1 MTVDSKSPFSA
12 SINRYLFAGLATC
25 AFLVGVVGALA
36 ATISISGA
44 VIAQGLLAVSSNVK
58 KVQHP
63 TGGVV
68 SEIVVKEGSKVNSGD
83 LLVRLDPT
91 VTKANLAIVANSL
104 DEYRAQLARLEAERD
119 GSTTIRM
126 PIAFQGREDDP
137 QVQRLMK
144 NETKVFELRANA
156 RSGLKMQLR
165 ERITQLGQEVA
176 GQEEQQAA
184 KRREMGLIKK
194 ELDAV
199 KSLWDQKLVSVQRVA
214 ALEREEARLDGEYG
228 ARTASI
234 AQAKGKI
241 AEIELQIIQIDEDLR
256 SEVAKEISDL
266 QAKISEASERKTAAE
281 DQLRRIELRSPQ
293 SGVVHELS
301 IHTIGGVISPGETV
315 MQIVPTEDDFAVEA
329 RILPQDIDQVHQG
342 QKAVVRLSA
351 FSQQTTPEL
360 KGTLEQLAVDLT
372 IDKQTGGAYYQARV
386 NIPPEELEKLRDLSL
401 TAGMPAEIFFETGDR
416 TMLSYIVKPLRDQ
429 IDRAF
434 REN

>member
-1 MTVDSKSPFSA
+1 MTVDTKSPFST

-44 VIAQGLLAVSSNVK
+44 VIGHGVLAVSSNVK

-68 SEIVVKEGSKVNSGD
+68 SEIAVKEGSKVKAGD
-83 LLVRLDPT
+83 LLIKLDPT

-104 DEYRAQLARLEAERD
+104 DEYSARLARLEAERD
-119 GSTTIRM
+119 GIKSIRM
-126 PIAFQGREDDP
+126 PVAFRGREEEP
-137 QVQRLMK
+137 EVKRLMK
-144 NETKVFELRANA
+144 EEQTVFELRANA

-176 GQEEQQAA
+176 GQEEQQVA
-184 KRREMGLIKK
+184 KRREMDLIQK

-199 KSLWDQKLVSVQRVA
+199 QTLWDQKLVSVQRLA
-214 ALEREEARLDGEYG
+214 ALQREAARLDGEYG
-228 ARTASI
+228 ARTAAI
-234 AQAKGKI
+234 AQAKGKV

-256 SEVAKEISDL
+256 SEVAKEISEL
-266 QAKISEASERKTAAE
+266 QAKISEASERRTAAE
-281 DQLRRIELRSPQ
+281 DQLRRIEIRSPQ
-293 SGVVHELS
+293 AGVVHELAV
-301 IHTIGGVISPGETV
+301 HTIGGVIAPGETV
-315 MQIVPTEDDFAVEA
+315 MQIVPTEDDLAVEA

-342 QKAVVRLSA
+342 QEAVIRLSA

-360 KGTLEQLAVDLT
+360 KGSLEQLAVDLT
-372 IDKQTGGAYYQARV
+372 VDKQTGGAFYQARV
-386 NIPPEELEKLRDLSL
+386 AIPRDELAKLDHLTL
-401 TAGMPAEIFFETGDR
+401 TAGMPAEVFFETGDR

-434 REN
+434 RED

>member
-1 MTVDSKSPFSA
+1 MILDTKSPFSA

-44 VIAQGLLAVSSNVK
+44 VIAHGVLAVSSNVK
-58 KVQHP
+58 KIQHP

-68 SEIVVKEGSKVNSGD
+68 SEIAVKEGSKVRAGD
-83 LLVRLDPT
+83 LLVKLDPT

-104 DEYRAQLARLEAERD
+104 DEYRARLARLEAERD
-119 GSTTIRM
+119 GAAIIRM
-126 PIAFQGREDDP
+126 PTAFLGREESP
-137 QVQRLMK
+137 EVQRLMK
-144 NETKVFELRANA
+144 EERTLYDLRANA

-184 KRREMGLIKK
+184 KRREMDLIKK
-194 ELDAV
+194 ELKAV
-199 KSLWDQKLVSVQRVA
+199 NGLWDQKLVSVQRVA

-228 ARTASI
+228 ARTAAI
-234 AQAKGKI
+234 AQAKGKV

-256 SEVAKEISDL
+256 SEVATQISDL
-266 QAKISEASERKTAAE
+266 QAKISEASERMTAAE
-281 DQLRRIELRSPQ
+281 DQLRRIEVRSPQ
-293 SGVVHELS
+293 SGVVHELTV
-301 IHTIGGVISPGETV
+301 HTIGGVIAPGEII
-315 MQIVPTEDDFAVEA
+315 MQLVPTEDDLAVEA

-342 QKAVVRLSA
+342 QEAIIRLSA

-360 KGTLEQLAVDLT
+360 KAKLEQLAVDLT
-372 IDKQTGGAYYQARV
+372 VDKQTGGAFYQARLSL
-386 NIPPEELEKLRDLSL
+386 PRDELAKLDHLQL
-401 TAGMPAEIFFETGDR
+401 TAGMPAEVFFETGDR

-434 REN
+434 RED